1 MPLCGFYTG
10 KFTQCTHN
18 TPRADHTYC
27 GQHADKAHRMIERV
41 GPVPEGGCPC
51 VVGNPGHW
59 CGRPLQEGQ
68 PICEHHVRRRD
79 GQAQH
84 ALDRER
90 IRTAMMQLTAEYLL
104 QNPRLEWTAVVD
116 ELKVRMNMPEGA
128 PWQVE
133 RLVAYAAARRFFIL
147 TTPETLP
154 VAVFMHYWVGVP
166 FEEQLPAVMAVPMG
180 QMGALAVDTQNVHR
194 EVVVKQTNTNVDIL
208 LEAAKGVPAG
218 LDPEGWATVQWI
230 QTGVVFQDYVRVIMD
245 VHHWFTKRTCKAT
258 GDYLYKQVFT
268 GVIAKLVKID
278 NAEVRGELVKRLWEE
293 CVESLDMCC
302 EGHISRLANVFVGF
316 DEAFKSP
323 MSPNEMLQAQIAE
336 IAGMKLR
343 LETKL
348 AKANALMDELKIPVE
363 DRLPWLQALA
373 E

>member
-1 MPLCGFYTG
+1 
-10 KFTQCTHN
+10 
-18 TPRADHTYC
+18 
-27 GQHADKAHRMIERV
+27 
-41 GPVPEGGCPC
+41 
-51 VVGNPGHW
+51 
-59 CGRPLQEGQ
+59 
-68 PICEHHVRRRD
+68 
-79 GQAQH
+79 
-84 ALDRER
+84 
-90 IRTAMMQLTAEYLL
+90 
-104 QNPRLEWTAVVD
+104 
-116 ELKVRMNMPEGA
+116 
-128 PWQVE
+128 
-133 RLVAYAAARRFFIL
+133 
-147 TTPETLP
+147 
-154 VAVFMHYWVGVP
+154 
-166 FEEQLPAVMAVPMG
+166 MG

-194 EVVVKQTNTNVDIL
+194 EVVVKQTNTNVEIL

-230 QTGVVFQDYVRVIMD
+230 QTGVVFQDYMRVIMD

-348 AKANALMDELKIPVE
+348 AKANALMDELKIPAE
-363 DRLPWLQALA
+363 ERLPWLEALA

>member
-1 MPLCGFYTG
+1 MPLCSFYTK

-18 TPRADHTYC
+18 TRRAEDQYC
-27 GQHADKAHRMIERV
+27 GVHAPMAERM
-41 GPVPEGGCPC
+41 GPQPVIGCPC

-59 CGRPLQEGQ
+59 CNHEPFEGHR
-68 PICEHHVRRRD
+68 ICEHHLRRRND
-79 GQAQH
+79 HVQH
-84 ALDRER
+84 AAQQVAVRAD
-90 IRTAMMQLTAEYLL
+90 MMRLTDEYLL

-128 PWQVE
+128 PWRVE
-133 RLVAYAAARRFFIL
+133 RLTAYAASRRFFLL
-147 TTPETLP
+147 TTPETMP
-154 VAVFMHYWVGVP
+154 VAVFMHYWAGVP
-166 FEEQLPAVMAVPMG
+166 FEEALPAVMAVPLG

-194 EVVVKQTNTNVDIL
+194 EVVVKQTNTNVELL
-208 LEAAKGVPAG
+208 LEAAKEAPAD
-218 LDPEGWATVQWI
+218 LDPEGWATVKWI
-230 QTGVVFQDYVRVIMD
+230 TSKVVFQDYVRVIMD

-268 GVIAKLVKID
+268 GVITKLASMED
-278 NAEVRGELVKRLWEE
+278 EEVRGELVKRLWEE

-316 DEAFKSP
+316 DSAFKSP
-323 MSPNEMLQAQIAE
+323 ASPNEMLQAQIAE
-336 IAGMKLR
+336 IAQMKLR

-348 AKANALMDELKIPVE
+348 AKANAVMDELKVPVE
-363 DRLPWLQALA
+363 ERLPWLQALA